1 MTKGRVSGGDV
12 GVSAAE
18 ESEGRDD
25 DEDQGRDEGDDDYL
39 RQTPAQQM
47 RIFQLENSISSALR
61 SDSTSSVCSFFR
73 VLVFVTS
80 EGIVSWLSV
89 NPGLCCGRVVS
100 KGINQMQ

>member
-47 RIFQLENSISSALR
+47 RIFQLEKRKTIAAFAIQSLR
-61 SDSTSSVCSFFR
+61 
-73 VLVFVTS
+73 L
-80 EGIVSWLSV
+80 
-89 NPGLCCGRVVS
+89 
-100 KGINQMQ
+100 